1 MKRVVTTL
9 VAGALL
15 STLLAVPAA
24 GNQYCTKGDVQ
35 GLVNAL
41 ELSPELLGDAFGRC
55 QFRIFDEN
63 DDPND
68 PFGNP
73 DNPEIPHVFTD
84 KDYILA
90 GIALFEGYEF
100 FDRPEYDR
108 NAAIDLLNMVADRFF
123 FGTADTLDGDLEEM
137 ALTQTNYRDFVVE
150 AYGHIVA
157 THKYHIFSPGS
168 LAPGEYKFR
177 HEQTFPGF
185 PDFVARNAVVIL
197 DA

>member
-1 MKRVVTTL
+1 MG
-9 VAGALL
+9 GAF
-15 STLLAVPAA
+15 S
-24 GNQYCTKGDVQ
+24 Q
-35 GLVNAL
+35 
-41 ELSPELLGDAFGRC
+41 C

-63 DDPND
+63 DDFTD

-108 NAAIDLLNMVADRFF
+108 NAAIGFLNLVVDRFF
-123 FGTADTLDGDLEEM
+123 FGTAATPDADLEEI

-150 AYGHIVA
+150 AFGHIVA
-157 THKYHIFSPGS
+157 THKYHIFSPGA

-177 HEQTFPGF
+177 LEETFPSF
-185 PDFVARNAVVIL
+185 PDFAARGVVVIL